1 MTNGEKVN
9 SQASQPNDYTSFS
22 CAKETKE
29 SSGKTIVLLYP
40 LFRIVTRLIFN
51 RQIAKEMD
59 LTPTEVVD
67 LANIPLSSEVT
78 KGLVPA
84 QVDYVKESVV
94 EINEELSCVGQS
106 LRAVAA
112 NLADIKSNIKPG
124 NWRAFLKSGAINCS
138 ERFAVDLVSAYTNWL
153 GGSDIEDKLLAS
165 LTPRSLAL
173 MGGKGVTDKE
183 RQKVFDAVE
192 SGERMTEASVRV
204 LVKGGR
210 RKAKSIL
217 PRTESEKL
225 KHLREKIETY
235 KKVISNLQDENKKLS
250 KLLSNREKIESLV

>member
-1 MTNGEKVN
+1 
-9 SQASQPNDYTSFS
+9 
-22 CAKETKE
+22 
-29 SSGKTIVLLYP
+29 
-40 LFRIVTRLIFN
+40 
-51 RQIAKEMD
+51 MD
-59 LTPTEVVD
+59 LSPTEVVE
-67 LANIPLSSEVT
+67 LGSVSLNNEVT

-84 QVDYVKESVV
+84 QVEYVKESVV

-112 NLADIKSNIKPG
+112 NLADIKNNIKPG

-153 GGSDIEDKLLAS
+153 GGSDIDDNLLAS

-183 RQKVFDAVE
+183 RQKVFQAVE

-204 LVKGGR
+204 IVKGG
-210 RKAKSIL
+210 KKKVKISS
-217 PRTESEKL
+217 PRTESEKIKSL
-225 KHLREKIETY
+225 KEKIEMY
-235 KKVISNLQDENKKLS
+235 KKLITNLQDENRNLS
-250 KLLSNREKIESLV
+250 KLLSNREKLVP